1 VTSIPATAAGRVNL
15 TRVILGGLM
24 AGLVMNVFDAATNGF
39 VVAARWLAETN
50 ALNPALFAKVQAT
63 STVGWITVDFL
74 LGIITIWTYAAI
86 RPRYGPGP
94 RTAIC
99 AAIAVFLAGHL
110 FYASY
115 IFMGMY
121 SAGLI
126 LTSSCGG
133 LVGALAGG
141 LAGGALYKE

>member
-1 VTSIPATAAGRVNL
+1 MTSVPAASSSNINLGRV
-15 TRVILGGLM
+15 VLGGLV

-39 VVAARWLAETN
+39 VVAARWLSETN

-63 STVGWITVDFL
+63 STIGWITVDFL
-74 LGIITIWTYAAI
+74 IGIITIWTYAAI

-94 RTAIC
+94 MTAIC
-99 AAIAVFLAGHL
+99 AALAIFLAGHL

-126 LTSSCGG
+126 LMSSCGG
-133 LVGALAGG
+133 LVGAIAGG